1 MPKARLAFRF
11 QGAILLANVQMRVP
25 GHIVRCWLAAMV
37 CCAAPRAWALDPYR
51 SLTQYSRTVWT
62 QADGLPQD
70 TVRAITQTA
79 DGYLWLGTEEG
90 LARFDGYEFTTFD
103 KRDGDLPSNYI
114 TALAATSD
122 GALWIGTGNGLT
134 EYRDKR
140 FRTFT
145 TRDGL
150 PDDLIVGL
158 YIDHGGALW
167 IVAGRWL
174 SRYENGRFT
183 NYAPGPQLTAARAVV
198 EDGRHQL
205 WLGGMNGVGR
215 FTTQGFTLAMGEA
228 QLAGRF
234 VTCLAAGADGTVWIG
249 SSGGVM
255 AISPEGAVRSYR
267 EADGLPDP
275 MVRALWCD
283 REGHIWAGTNRGV
296 ARFNGHRFTVALA
309 ETGVV
314 SVRSIFGDR
323 EGNLWVGDNS
333 GLSRLRDEVFTV
345 YGRSEGW
352 PSVNP
357 TSAFQ
362 DRAGRVWVGFHE
374 SGLMLASGGEKRVY
388 TTRDGLPDN
397 QVYSIRETRAGDL
410 LIGTRNGLAV
420 MHGDTFRV
428 YRPEDRLRRLNV
440 YDALE
445 DNAGRIWLATP
456 AGLERSEGS
465 HFTIV
470 QPGEPVPNALVVTLC
485 VGQDGAVWAGTSG
498 KGLWRV
504 RGEERKLFTGANG
517 LSNDAV
523 RSLYQDPD
531 GTLWIGTFGGGLDSY
546 RDDRFVRYTEKDG
559 LLSDNVVKII
569 DDGASLWLA
578 TTRGICRV
586 WKSQL
591 REFAEGRRKTL
602 EPVNYG
608 VADGLRSAQCAPE
621 YPASSGGVRLRDGA
635 IWFPTAR
642 GMAVYDSRAGPHT
655 RIAPVVHVVDI
666 TAGGAPVD
674 LSQPAR
680 LAPGADRLQVRYTA
694 LHFSAPERV
703 QYWYR
708 LEGLDRDW
716 VRAGSRRLC
725 NYNNLPH
732 RSYRFVVRALVP
744 GAPPAEASYAFVLL
758 PHFYETTW
766 FRVLAV
772 ALLGGLVW
780 LGFLVRVRQIGSR
793 FALVLEERA
802 RLAREIHDTL
812 AQGFVG
818 ISSQL
823 DAVALSMPENG
834 TPARQYLEMARR
846 MARHSL
852 TEARRS
858 MMDLR
863 ASVLE
868 DRDLAAALEAGTR
881 VWTAGQPVEV
891 SVEASGERRPLPQ
904 ETEQQLLRIAQEAVA
919 NIMKHANASR
929 IGIKL
934 EREPKSLHLRIVDN
948 GRGFEERDAFAAHE
962 GHFGIIGMR
971 ERAERLGGE
980 LHLASQPG
988 EGTQV
993 EVSVPLP

>member
-1 MPKARLAFRF
+1 LAK
-11 QGAILLANVQMRVP
+11 VQIRVRS
-25 GHIVRCWLAAMV
+25 HIVRCWLAAIV
-37 CCAAPRAWALDPYR
+37 CGAAPCAWALDPLR

-70 TVRAITQTA
+70 TVKAITQTA
-79 DGYLWLGTEEG
+79 DGYLWLGTDEG

-103 KRDGDLPSNYI
+103 KSDGNLPSNSI
-114 TALAATSD
+114 TALAATAD
-122 GALWIGTGNGLT
+122 GALWIGTSAGLT
-134 EYRDKR
+134 EYHDKR

-150 PDDLIVGL
+150 PDDAITSL
-158 YIDHGGALW
+158 YADQAGALW
-167 IVAGRWL
+167 IVAGVGL
-174 SRYENGRFT
+174 SHFENGRFT
-183 NYAPGPQLTAARAVV
+183 NHAPGPLTAVRAVV
-198 EDGRHQL
+198 EDRRHRL
-205 WLGGMNGVGR
+205 WIGGMSGVSR
-215 FTTQGFTLAMGEA
+215 FSGAGFTPVIGEA

-249 SSGGVM
+249 SSGGVL
-255 AISPEGAVRSYR
+255 AISPEGVVRSYR
-267 EADGLPDP
+267 TSDGLPDP

-283 REGHIWAGTNRGV
+283 RSGFIWAGTNRGV
-296 ARFNGHRFTVALA
+296 ARFNGRRFTVALA

-314 SVRSIFGDR
+314 SVRSIAGDR

-357 TSAFQ
+357 TTAFQ

-374 SGLMLASGGEKRVY
+374 SGLMLAAGAEQRVY
-388 TTRDGLPDN
+388 TPHDGLPDN
-397 QVYSIRETRAGDL
+397 QIYSIRGTRAGDL
-410 LIGTRNGLAV
+410 LIGTRTGLAV
-420 MHGDTFRV
+420 MHGDSFRV
-428 YRPEDRLRRLNV
+428 HRPADSIHRFNV

-456 AGLERSEGS
+456 AGLERSDGGR
-465 HFTIV
+465 FTIV
-470 QPGEPVPNALVVTLC
+470 QPGEPVPNGLMVTLC
-485 VGQDGAVWAGTSG
+485 LGQDGAVWAGTSG

-504 RGEERKLFTGANG
+504 RGEERRLFTKADG
-517 LSNDAV
+517 LSSDTV
-523 RSLYQDPD
+523 RSIYQDPE
-531 GTLWIGTFGGGLDSY
+531 GTLWIGTFGGGLNSF
-546 RDDRFVRYTEKDG
+546 RDGRFVHYTEKDG

-591 REFAEGRRKTL
+591 REFAAGRRKTL

-621 YPASSGGVRLRDGA
+621 YPASAGGVRLREGD
-635 IWFPTAR
+635 IWFPTAK
-642 GMAVYDSRAGPHT
+642 GMAVYDPRAGPHT
-655 RIAPVVHVVDI
+655 RIAPVVHIVEI
-666 TAGGAPVD
+666 MAGSTPVD

-680 LAPGADRLQVRYTA
+680 LPPNANRLQVRYTA

-703 QYWYR
+703 QYWYK
-708 LEGLDRDW
+708 LESLDHDW
-716 VRAGSRRLC
+716 MRAGIRRLV
-725 NYNNLPH
+725 NYNSLPH
-732 RSYRFVVRALVP
+732 GSYRFVVRAQIP
-744 GAPPAEASYAFVLL
+744 GAPVAEASYAFVLL
-758 PHFYETTW
+758 PHFYETAW
-766 FRVLAV
+766 FRILAV
-772 ALLGGLVW
+772 LMLGGLVW
-780 LGFLVRVRQIGSR
+780 LGFLLRVRQIGSR

-823 DAVALSMPENG
+823 DAVAMCMPESES
-834 TPARQYLEMARR
+834 PARQYLEMARR

-868 DRDLAAALEAGTR
+868 DRDLAAALDAGAR
-881 VWTAGQPVEV
+881 AWTAGQPVEM
-891 SVEASGERRPLPQ
+891 SVEASGDPQPLPQ
-904 ETEQQLLRIAQEAVA
+904 EMEQQLLRIAQEAVV
-919 NIMKHANASR
+919 NIVKHANASR

-934 EREPKSLHLRIVDN
+934 EREPKSLRLRIVDN

-962 GHFGIIGMR
+962 GHFGLIGMR

-980 LHLASQPG
+980 LRLASRPG
-988 EGTQV
+988 EGTEV

>member
-1 MPKARLAFRF
+1 
-11 QGAILLANVQMRVP
+11 MRVR
-25 GHIVRCWLAAMV
+25 GHFVRCWLAAIV
-37 CCAAPRAWALDPYR
+37 CGAAPGGWALDPHR

-70 TVRAITQTA
+70 TIKAIVQTA
-79 DGYLWLGTEEG
+79 DGYLWLGTDEG

-103 KRDGDLPSNYI
+103 KSHGDLPSNSI
-114 TALAATSD
+114 TALAATAD
-122 GALWIGTGNGLT
+122 GGLWIGTASGLT

-150 PDDLIVGL
+150 PDAAITGL
-158 YIDHGGALW
+158 YADHEGALW
-167 IVAGRWL
+167 VVAGVGL
-174 SRYENGRFT
+174 SRLENGRFT
-183 NYAPGPQLTAARAVV
+183 NYAPGPQLPVTSVRAVV
-198 EDGRHQL
+198 EDRSQRL
-205 WLGGMNGVGR
+205 WVGGLSGVGR
-215 FTTQGFTLAMGEA
+215 LSAKGFTPAIGEA
-228 QLAGRF
+228 QLARRF
-234 VTCLAAGADGTVWIG
+234 VTCMAAGADGTVWVG
-249 SSGGVM
+249 TSGGVL
-255 AISPEGAVRSYR
+255 ALSPDGVLRSYR
-267 EADGLPDP
+267 TAEGLPDP
-275 MVRALWCD
+275 LVRALWCD
-283 REGHIWAGTNRGV
+283 RYGYIWAGTNRGV

-314 SVRSIFGDR
+314 SVRSIAGDR

-352 PSVNP
+352 PSDEP
-357 TSAFQ
+357 TTAFQ

-374 SGLMLASGGEKRVY
+374 SGLMLVSGGERRVF
-388 TTRDGLPDN
+388 TRRDGLPDN
-397 QVYSIRETRAGDL
+397 DIFSIQETRSGDL
-410 LIGTRNGLAV
+410 LIGARNGLAV
-420 MHGDTFRV
+420 MHGGSFRV
-428 YRPEDRLRRLNV
+428 YRPEDRLNRFNV

-445 DNAGRIWLATP
+445 DGAGRIWLATAAGMALSDSGRFAIIQP
-456 AGLERSEGS
+456 AD
-465 HFTIV
+465 
-470 QPGEPVPNALVVTLC
+470 PVLNASMVTLC
-485 VGQDGAVWAGTSG
+485 LDRDGAVWAGTFG
-498 KGLWRV
+498 QGLWRI
-504 RGEERKLFTGANG
+504 RGQERRRFTTADG
-517 LSNDAV
+517 LSSDAV
-523 RSLYQDPD
+523 RSIYQDPD
-531 GTLWIGTFGGGLDSY
+531 GTLWIGTFGGGLNSF
-546 RDDRFVRYTEKDG
+546 RDDRFLHYTQKDG

-578 TTRGICRV
+578 TTRGISRL

-591 REFAEGRRKTL
+591 REFAAGRRKTL
-602 EPVNYG
+602 VPLNYG

-621 YPASSGGVRLRDGA
+621 YPASAGGVRLREGA

-642 GMAVYDSRAGPHT
+642 GMAVYDPRAGPHA
-655 RIAPVVHVVDI
+655 RIAPVVHVVEI

-674 LSQPAR
+674 LSRPAR
-680 LAPGADRLQVRYTA
+680 LAPGADRLEVRYTA
-694 LHFSAPERV
+694 LHLSAPERV
-703 QYWYR
+703 EYSYK
-708 LEGLDRDW
+708 LEGLERDW
-716 VRAGSRRLC
+716 VRAGSRRLI
-725 NYNNLPH
+725 NYNSLPH
-732 RSYRFVVRALVP
+732 GTYRFVVRAQVP
-744 GAPPAEASYAFVLL
+744 EAPPAEASYAFVLL
-758 PHFYETTW
+758 PHYYETTW
-766 FRVLAV
+766 FRLLAL

-823 DAVALSMPENG
+823 DAVAMCMPEDDS
-834 TPARQYLEMARR
+834 PARQYLQMARR

-868 DRDLAAALEAGTR
+868 DRDLAAALEAGAR
-881 VWTAGQPVEV
+881 AWTAGQPLEV
-891 SVEASGERRPLPQ
+891 SVESTGDRQPLPQ
-904 ETEQQLLRIAQEAVA
+904 EMEQQLLRIAQEAVA

-934 EREPKSLHLRIVDN
+934 ERGPKNLRLRIVDN
-948 GRGFEERDAFAAHE
+948 GRGFEERDVFAAHG
-962 GHFGIIGMR
+962 GHFGLIGMR
-971 ERAERLGGE
+971 ERAERLGGG
-980 LHLASQPG
+980 LHLASRPG
-988 EGTQV
+988 EGTEV

>member
-1 MPKARLAFRF
+1 
-11 QGAILLANVQMRVP
+11 MRVRSP
-25 GHIVRCWLAAMV
+25 IVRCWLAV
-37 CCAAPRAWALDPYR
+37 IVCAAPCAWALDPQR

-70 TVRAITQTA
+70 TVRAITQTS

-114 TALAATSD
+114 TALAAAED
-122 GALWIGTGNGLT
+122 GGLWIGTGSGLT

-150 PDDLIVGL
+150 PDDAIVSL
-158 YIDHGGALW
+158 YADHRDVLW
-167 IVAGRWL
+167 IVAGKWL
-174 SRYENGRFT
+174 SRFENGRFT
-183 NYAPGPQLTAARAVV
+183 NYAPGTQPSQLPVTAARAVV
-198 EDGRHQL
+198 EDLHYQL
-205 WLGGMNGVGR
+205 WVGGMNGVGR
-215 FTTQGFTLAMGEA
+215 FSAQGFAPAIGEA

-234 VTCLAAGADGTVWIG
+234 VTCMVAGTDGTVWIG
-249 SSGGVM
+249 TSGGVM
-255 AISPEGAVRSYR
+255 ALSPEGVLHSYKTS
-267 EADGLPDP
+267 EGLPDP
-275 MVRALWCD
+275 TVRALWCD
-283 REGHIWAGTNRGV
+283 RSGFIWAGTNRGV
-296 ARFNGHRFTVALA
+296 ARFNGRRFTIALA
-309 ETGVV
+309 ETGLV

-357 TSAFQ
+357 TTAFQ

-374 SGLMLASGGEKRVY
+374 SGLMLAAGGERRVY
-388 TTRDGLPDN
+388 TPRDGLPDN
-397 QVYSIRETRAGDL
+397 QIYSIRETRSGDL

-420 MHGDTFRV
+420 MHDDSFRV
-428 YRPEDRLRRLNV
+428 VRPADQLHRLNV

-445 DNAGRIWLATP
+445 DKAGRIWLATP
-456 AGLERSEGS
+456 AGLERGDEDR
-465 HFTIV
+465 FTIV

-485 VGQDGAVWAGTSG
+485 LDRDGAVWAGTSG

-504 RGEERKLFTGANG
+504 HGEERRLYTTADG
-517 LSNDAV
+517 LSADTV
-523 RSLYQDPD
+523 RSLYQDPE
-531 GTLWIGTFGGGLDSY
+531 GALWIGTFGGGLNSF
-546 RDDRFVRYTEKDG
+546 RGGRFVHYTEKDG
-559 LLSDNVVKII
+559 LLSDNIVKII
-569 DDGASLWLA
+569 DDPASLWLA

-591 REFAEGRRKTL
+591 REFAAGRLKTL

-621 YPASSGGVRLRDGA
+621 YPASAGGVRLRDGD
-635 IWFPTAR
+635 IWFPTAN
-642 GMAVYDSRAGPHT
+642 GMAVYESRAAPRT
-655 RIAPVVHVVDI
+655 RIAPVVHVVEI
-666 TAGGAPVD
+666 TAGGTPVD

-680 LAPGADRLQVRYTA
+680 LAPGADRLEVRYTA

-703 QYWYR
+703 EYWYK
-708 LEGLDRDW
+708 LEGLERDW

-725 NYNNLPH
+725 NYNSLPH
-732 RSYRFVVRALVP
+732 GTYRFVVRAQVP

-758 PHFYETTW
+758 PHFYETAW

-780 LGFLVRVRQIGSR
+780 LGFRMRVRQIGSR

-823 DAVALSMPENG
+823 DAVAMCMQETES
-834 TPARQYLEMARR
+834 PARRYLEMARR

-868 DRDLAAALEAGTR
+868 DRDLAAALEAGAR
-881 VWTAGQPVEV
+881 VWTAGQPLEV
-891 SVEASGERRPLPQ
+891 SVEASGDRQPLPQ
-904 ETEQQLLRIAQEAVA
+904 EMEQQLLRIAQEAVA
-919 NIMKHANASR
+919 NVMKHASASR

-934 EREPKSLHLRIVDN
+934 EREPRSLRLRIVDN
-948 GRGFEERDAFAAHE
+948 GRGFEERDAFAAHG
-962 GHFGIIGMR
+962 GHFGLIGMR

-980 LHLASQPG
+980 LVLASRPG
-988 EGTQV
+988 EGTEV

>member
-1 MPKARLAFRF
+1 
-11 QGAILLANVQMRVP
+11 MRMRRYF
-25 GHIVRCWLAAMV
+25 GRCWLAAML
-37 CCAAPRAWALDPYR
+37 CGASSGAWALDPHR

-70 TVRAITQTA
+70 TVKAITQTA
-79 DGYLWLGTEEG
+79 DGYLWLGTDEG

-103 KRDGDLPSNYI
+103 KSDGDLPSNSI
-114 TALAATSD
+114 TALAATAD
-122 GALWIGTGNGLT
+122 GGLWIGTASGLT

-150 PDDLIVGL
+150 PDDAITGL
-158 YIDHGGALW
+158 YADHEGALW
-167 IVAGRWL
+167 IVAGVGL
-174 SRYENGRFT
+174 SRLENGRFT
-183 NYAPGPQLTAARAVV
+183 NYAPGPQLPVTSVRAVV
-198 EDGRHQL
+198 EDRNQHL
-205 WLGGMNGVGR
+205 WVAGLSGVGR
-215 FTTQGFTLAMGEA
+215 LSAEGFTPVIKGE

-234 VTCLAAGADGTVWIG
+234 VTCMTAGADGTVWIG
-249 SSGGVM
+249 TSGGVM
-255 AISPEGAVRSYR
+255 ALSPGGVLRNYR
-267 EADGLPDP
+267 PADGLPDP
-275 MVRALWCD
+275 LVRALWCD
-283 REGHIWAGTNRGV
+283 RYGYVWAGTNRGV

-314 SVRSIFGDR
+314 SVRSLAEDR

-333 GLSRLRDEVFTV
+333 GLSRLRDDVFTV

-352 PSVNP
+352 PSAAP
-357 TSAFQ
+357 TTAFQ

-374 SGLMLASGGEKRVY
+374 SGLMLASGGERRIF
-388 TTRDGLPDN
+388 TARDGLPDN
-397 QVYSIRETRAGDL
+397 DIFSISETRSGDL
-410 LIGTRNGLAV
+410 LIGARNGLAV
-420 MHGDTFRV
+420 MHEGSFRV
-428 YRPEDRLRRLNV
+428 YRPADRLNRYNV

-445 DNAGRIWLATP
+445 DNAGRIWLATA
-456 AGLERSEGS
+456 AGLARSDGGG
-465 HFTIV
+465 FAIL
-470 QPGEPVPNALVVTLC
+470 QPADPVLNASVVTLC
-485 VGQDGAVWAGTSG
+485 LGRDGVVWAGTFG
-498 KGLWRV
+498 QGLWRI
-504 RGEERKLFTGANG
+504 RGQERRRFTTADG
-517 LSNDAV
+517 LSSDAV
-523 RSLYQDPD
+523 RSIYQDPD
-531 GTLWIGTFGGGLDSY
+531 GTLWIGTFGGGLNSF
-546 RDDRFVRYTEKDG
+546 RDGRFLRYTQKDG
-559 LLSDNVVKII
+559 LLSDNVAKII
-569 DDGASLWLA
+569 DDGASFWLA

-591 REFAEGRRKTL
+591 AEFAAGRRKTL

-621 YPASSGGVRLRDGA
+621 YPASAGGVRLREGA
-635 IWFPTAR
+635 IWFPTTR
-642 GMAVYDSRAGPHT
+642 GMAVYDPRAGPHT
-655 RIAPVVHVVDI
+655 RIAPVVHVVEI
-666 TAGGAPVD
+666 TADGAPVD
-674 LSQPAR
+674 LSSPAR
-680 LAPGADRLQVRYTA
+680 LAPGDDRLQVRYTA

-703 QYWYR
+703 QYWYK

-716 VRAGSRRLC
+716 VWAGSRRVT
-725 NYNNLPH
+725 NYNSLPH
-732 RSYRFVVRALVP
+732 GSYRFLVRAQVP
-744 GAPPAEASYAFVLL
+744 GAPVAEASYAFVLL
-758 PHFYETTW
+758 PHFYETAW

-780 LGFLVRVRQIGSR
+780 LGFRMRLRQIGSR
-793 FALVLEERA
+793 FALVLNERA

-823 DAVALSMPENG
+823 DAVAMCMPEDDS
-834 TPARQYLEMARR
+834 PARRYLQMAQR

-881 VWTAGQPVEV
+881 LWTAGQPVEV
-891 SVEASGERRPLPQ
+891 SVDVSGSRQALPP
-904 ETEQQLLRIAQEAVA
+904 EMEQQLLRIAQEAVT
-919 NIMKHANASR
+919 NSMKHAHANK

-934 EREPKSLHLRIVDN
+934 QRDAKSLRLRILDD
-948 GRGFEERDAFAAHE
+948 GRGFEERDAFAVHG
-962 GHFGIIGMR
+962 GHFGLIGMR

-988 EGTQV
+988 AGTEV

>member
-1 MPKARLAFRF
+1 
-11 QGAILLANVQMRVP
+11 MRVR
-25 GHIVRCWLAAMV
+25 GHIVRCSVAAIV
-37 CCAAPRAWALDPYR
+37 SCIAPGGWALDPQR

-122 GALWIGTGNGLT
+122 GGLWIGTGAGLT

-150 PDDLIVGL
+150 PDDAIVGL
-158 YIDHGGALW
+158 YADHGGALW
-167 IVAGRWL
+167 IVAGKWL
-174 SRYENGRFT
+174 SRFENGRFT
-183 NYAPGPQLTAARAVV
+183 NYAPDQRQLPVTAARAVV
-198 EDGRHQL
+198 EDRRHQL
-205 WLGGMNGVGR
+205 WVGGMNGVGR
-215 FTTQGFTLAMGEA
+215 FSAQGFTLAIGEA

-249 SSGGVM
+249 SSGGVL
-255 AISPEGAVRSYR
+255 ALTPEGVVRSYR
-267 EADGLPDP
+267 TSEGLPDP

-283 REGHIWAGTNRGV
+283 RSGFIWAGTNRGV

-309 ETGVV
+309 ETGLV
-314 SVRSIFGDR
+314 SVRSIAGDR

-357 TSAFQ
+357 TTAFQ

-374 SGLMLASGGEKRVY
+374 SGLMLAAGAEQRVY
-388 TTRDGLPDN
+388 TPRDGLPDN
-397 QVYSIRETRAGDL
+397 QIYSIRETRTGDL

-420 MHGDTFRV
+420 MHGDSFRV
-428 YRPEDRLRRLNV
+428 YRPEDRMHRFNV

-456 AGLERSEGS
+456 AGLERSDGGR
-465 HFTIV
+465 FAII
-470 QPGEPVPNALVVTLC
+470 QPGEPVPNALMVTLC

-504 RGEERKLFTGANG
+504 RGEERRLFTGADG
-517 LSNDAV
+517 LSNDSV
-523 RSLYQDPD
+523 RSIYQDPE
-531 GTLWIGTFGGGLDSY
+531 GTLWIGTNGGGLNSF
-546 RDDRFVRYTEKDG
+546 RDGRFVRYTEKDG

-569 DDGASLWLA
+569 DDGTSFWLA

-586 WKSQL
+586 PKSQL
-591 REFAEGRRKTL
+591 REFAAGQRKTL
-602 EPVNYG
+602 EPMNYG
-608 VADGLRSAQCAPE
+608 AADGLRSTQCAPE
-621 YPASSGGVRLRDGA
+621 YPASAGGVRLRDTT
-635 IWFPTAR
+635 IWFPTAN
-642 GMAVYDSRAGPHT
+642 GMAVYDPRAVPHT
-655 RIAPVVHVVDI
+655 RIAPVVHVVEM
-666 TAGGAPVD
+666 TAGGTPVD
-674 LSQPAR
+674 LSRPAR

-694 LHFSAPERV
+694 LHLSAPERV
-703 QYWYR
+703 EYWYK

-716 VRAGSRRLC
+716 WRAGSRRLC
-725 NYNNLPH
+725 NYNSLPH
-732 RSYRFVVRALVP
+732 GSYRFVVRALVP
-744 GAPPAEASYAFVLL
+744 GAPPADASYAFVLL
-758 PHFYETTW
+758 PHYYETAW
-766 FRVLAV
+766 FRILAV
-772 ALLGGLVW
+772 VLLGGLVW
-780 LGFLVRVRQIGSR
+780 LGFRMRVRQIGSR

-823 DAVALSMPENG
+823 DAVAMSMPENG
-834 TPARQYLEMARR
+834 SPARQYLEMARR

-868 DRDLAAALEAGTR
+868 DRDLAAALEAGAR

-891 SVEASGERRPLPQ
+891 SVEAIGDRQPLPQ
-904 ETEQQLLRIAQEAVA
+904 EMEQQLLRIAQEAVA
-919 NIMKHANASR
+919 NIVKHANASR

-934 EREPKSLHLRIVDN
+934 ERESKSLRLRIVDN
-948 GRGFEERDAFAAHE
+948 GRGFEERDAFATHG
-962 GHFGIIGMR
+962 GHFGLIGMR

-980 LHLASQPG
+980 LRLASQPG
-988 EGTQV
+988 QGTEV

>member
-1 MPKARLAFRF
+1 MS
-11 QGAILLANVQMRVP
+11 G
-25 GHIVRCWLAAMV
+25 
-37 CCAAPRAWALDPYR
+37 AAPGALALDPFR

-90 LARFDGYEFTTFD
+90 LARFDGYEFTIFD
-103 KRDGDLPSNYI
+103 KRDGDLPANYI
-114 TALAATSD
+114 TALAATAD
-122 GALWIGTGNGLT
+122 GALWIGTAAGLT

-145 TRDGL
+145 TRHGL
-150 PDDLIVGL
+150 PDDSITSLFA
-158 YIDHGGALW
+158 DHQGALW
-167 IVAGRWL
+167 IVAGKFL
-174 SRYENGRFT
+174 SRFENGRFT
-183 NYAPGPQLTAARAVV
+183 NYAPDQELPVTAARAVV
-198 EDGRHQL
+198 EDRRHQL
-205 WLGGMNGVGR
+205 WVGGMNGVGR
-215 FTTQGFTLAMGEA
+215 LSAQGFTLAIGEA

-234 VTCLAAGADGTVWIG
+234 VTCMVAGADGTVWIG
-249 SSGGVM
+249 SSGGVL

-267 EADGLPDP
+267 TAEGLPDP

-283 REGHIWAGTNRGV
+283 RYGSIWAGTNRGV
-296 ARFNGHRFTVALA
+296 ARFNGHRFTAALA

-314 SVRSIFGDR
+314 SVRSIAGDR

-357 TSAFQ
+357 TTAFQ

-374 SGLMLASGGEKRVY
+374 SGLMLAAGGERRVY
-388 TTRDGLPDN
+388 TARDGLPDN
-397 QVYSIRETRAGDL
+397 QIYSIRETHLGDL

-420 MHGDTFRV
+420 MHGDSFRV
-428 YRPEDRLRRLNV
+428 YRPEDQLHRFNV

-445 DNAGRIWLATP
+445 DGAGRIWLATP
-456 AGLERSEGS
+456 AGLERGDGGRFE
-465 HFTIV
+465 IV
-470 QPGEPVPNALVVTLC
+470 QPGEPVPNGLLVTLC
-485 VGQDGAVWAGTSG
+485 LGQDGAVWAGTSG

-504 RGEERKLFTGANG
+504 RGEERRQFTSADG

-523 RSLYQDPD
+523 RSIYRDPD
-531 GTLWIGTFGGGLDSY
+531 GTLWIGTFGGGLNSF
-546 RDDRFVRYTEKDG
+546 RDGRFVRYTEKDG
-559 LLSDNVVKII
+559 LLSDNVAKII

-578 TTRGICRV
+578 TTRGICHV
-586 WKSQL
+586 PKSQL
-591 REFAEGRRKTL
+591 REFAAGLRKTL

-621 YPASSGGVRLRDGA
+621 YPASAGGVRLREGA
-635 IWFPTAR
+635 IWFPTAG
-642 GMAVYDSRAGPHT
+642 GMAVYDPRDAPRA
-655 RIAPVVHVVDI
+655 RVAPVVHVVEI

-674 LSQPAR
+674 LGRPAR

-703 QYWYR
+703 QYWYK

-716 VRAGSRRLC
+716 VRAGSRRLA
-725 NYNNLPH
+725 NYNSLPH
-732 RSYRFVVRALVP
+732 GSYRFVVRAQVP
-744 GAPPAEASYAFVLL
+744 SAPAAEAAYAFVLL
-758 PHFYETTW
+758 PHYYETAW

-780 LGFLVRVRQIGSR
+780 LGFRMRVRQIGSR

-823 DAVALSMPENG
+823 DAVALCMPEKNS
-834 TPARQYLEMARR
+834 PARQYLEMARR

-868 DRDLAAALEAGTR
+868 DRDLAAALEAGAR
-881 VWTAGQPVEV
+881 AWTAGQAVEM
-891 SVEASGERRPLPQ
+891 SVEASGDRQPLPQ
-904 ETEQQLLRIAQEAVA
+904 EMEQQLLRIAQEAVA

-934 EREPKSLHLRIVDN
+934 EREPKSLRLRIVDN

-962 GHFGIIGMR
+962 GHFGLIGMR

-980 LHLASQPG
+980 LRLASQPG
-988 EGTQV
+988 AGTEV

>member
-1 MPKARLAFRF
+1 
-11 QGAILLANVQMRVP
+11 MRVR
-25 GHIVRCWLAAMV
+25 GHIVRCWLAVLLCMTA
-37 CCAAPRAWALDPYR
+37 RSGWALDPYR

-70 TVRAITQTA
+70 TIRAITQTA
-79 DGYLWLGTEEG
+79 DGYLWIGTEEG

-103 KRDGDLPSNYI
+103 KRNGDLPSNYI
-114 TALAATSD
+114 TALAATAD
-122 GALWIGTGNGLT
+122 GALWIGTGSGLT

-140 FRTFT
+140 FRTFKMK
-145 TRDGL
+145 DGL
-150 PDDLIVGL
+150 PDDAIVGL
-158 YIDHGGALW
+158 YADHAGALW
-167 IVAGRWL
+167 VVAGRWL
-174 SRYENGRFT
+174 SRFESGRFT
-183 NYAPGPQLTAARAVV
+183 NYEPGTQLTAARAVV

-215 FTTQGFTLAMGEA
+215 FTAQGFALVIGEA
-228 QLAGRF
+228 ELAGRF
-234 VTCLAAGADGTVWIG
+234 ITCLAAGADGSVWIG
-249 SSGGVM
+249 SSGGVL
-255 AISPEGAVRSYR
+255 AISPEGVVRSYR
-267 EADGLPDP
+267 TAEGLPDQ

-283 REGHIWAGTNRGV
+283 RSGLIWAGTNRGV

-314 SVRSIFGDR
+314 AVRSIAGDR

-352 PSVNP
+352 PSVIP
-357 TSAFQ
+357 TSVLQ
-362 DRAGRVWVGFHE
+362 DHAGRVWVGFHE
-374 SGLMLASGGEKRVY
+374 SGLMLAGGGERRVY
-388 TTRDGLPDN
+388 TSHDGLPDN
-397 QVYSIRETRAGDL
+397 QVYSVRETRSGDL
-410 LIGTRNGLAV
+410 LIGTRSGLAV
-420 MHGDTFRV
+420 MHGGSFRV
-428 YRPEDRLRRLNV
+428 RRPEDRLRRLNV

-445 DNAGRIWLATP
+445 DNAGAIWLATP
-456 AGLERSEGS
+456 AGLERSDGGR
-465 HFTIV
+465 FTVI
-470 QPGEPVPNALVVTLC
+470 QPGEPVPNALLVTLC
-485 VGQDGAVWAGTSG
+485 LGQDGAVWAGTSG
-498 KGLWRV
+498 KGLWRI
-504 RGEERKLFTGANG
+504 RGQERRLFTTADG

-523 RSLYQDPD
+523 RSIYQDPD
-531 GTLWIGTFGGGLDSY
+531 GTLWIGTFGGGLSSY
-546 RDDRFVRYTEKDG
+546 RDGRFMRYTEKDG

-591 REFAEGRRKTL
+591 REFEAGRRKAL
-602 EPVNYG
+602 EPVDYG

-621 YPASSGGVRLRDGA
+621 YPASTGGVRLREGA

-642 GMAVYDSRAGPHT
+642 GMAVYDPRAAPRT

-666 TAGGAPVD
+666 AAGGMPVD
-674 LSQPAR
+674 LSRPAR
-680 LAPGADRLQVRYTA
+680 LAPGANRLEVRYTA

-703 QYWYR
+703 QYWYK

-716 VRAGSRRLC
+716 VWAGSRRSI
-725 NYNNLPH
+725 NYNSLPH
-732 RSYRFVVRALVP
+732 GSYRFVVRAQIP
-744 GAPPAEASYAFVLL
+744 GAPPAEASYAFVML
-758 PHFYETTW
+758 PHFYETAW

-823 DAVALSMPENG
+823 DAVAMSMPEEDS
-834 TPARQYLEMARR
+834 PARQYLQMARR

-868 DRDLAAALEAGTR
+868 DRDLAEGLEAGAR

-891 SVEASGERRPLPQ
+891 SVEASGDRRPLPQ
-904 ETEQQLLRIAQEAVA
+904 EMEQQLLRIAQEAVA
-919 NIMKHANASR
+919 NTMKHAGATR
-929 IGIKL
+929 IRIKL
-934 EREPKSLHLRIVDN
+934 EREPKGLRLRILDN

-962 GHFGIIGMR
+962 GHFGLIGMR

-980 LHLASQPG
+980 LHLASRPD
-988 EGTQV
+988 EGTEV

>member
-1 MPKARLAFRF
+1 MLC
-11 QGAILLANVQMRVP
+11 GASS
-25 GHIVRCWLAAMV
+25 GG
-37 CCAAPRAWALDPYR
+37 WALDPHR
-51 SLTQYSRTVWT
+51 SLTQYSRTVWS

-70 TVRAITQTA
+70 TVKAITQTA
-79 DGYLWLGTEEG
+79 DGYLWLGTDEG

-103 KRDGDLPSNYI
+103 KSDGDLPSNSI
-114 TALAATSD
+114 TALAATAD
-122 GALWIGTGNGLT
+122 GGLWIGTASGLT

-145 TRDGL
+145 TKDGL
-150 PDDLIVGL
+150 PDDAITGL
-158 YIDHGGALW
+158 YADHEGALW
-167 IVAGRWL
+167 IVAGVGL
-174 SRYENGRFT
+174 SRLENGRFT
-183 NYAPGPQLTAARAVV
+183 NYAPGPRLPVTSVRAVV
-198 EDGRHQL
+198 EDRNQQL
-205 WLGGMNGVGR
+205 WVAGLSGVGLLSAK
-215 FTTQGFTLAMGEA
+215 GFTPVIKGA

-234 VTCLAAGADGTVWIG
+234 VTCMTAGADGTIWIG

-255 AISPEGAVRSYR
+255 AFSAGGTLRSYR
-267 EADGLPDP
+267 AAEGLPDP
-275 MVRALWCD
+275 LVRALWCD
-283 REGHIWAGTNRGV
+283 RYGYIWAGTNRGV
-296 ARFNGHRFTVALA
+296 ARFNGRRFTVALA

-314 SVRSIFGDR
+314 SVRSIAEDR

-333 GLSRLRDEVFTV
+333 GLSRLRDDVFTV

-352 PSVNP
+352 PSAAP
-357 TSAFQ
+357 TTAFQ

-374 SGLMLASGGEKRVY
+374 SGLMLASGGERRVY
-388 TTRDGLPDN
+388 TARDGLPDN
-397 QVYSIRETRAGDL
+397 DIFSISETRSGDL
-410 LIGTRNGLAV
+410 LIGARNGLAV
-420 MHGDTFRV
+420 MHDGSFRV
-428 YRPEDRLRRLNV
+428 YRPADRLNRYNV

-445 DNAGRIWLATP
+445 DNAGRIWLATA
-456 AGLERSEGS
+456 AGLARSGGS
-465 HFTIV
+465 GFAIL
-470 QPGEPVPNALVVTLC
+470 QAADPVLNASVVTLC
-485 VGQDGAVWAGTSG
+485 LGRDGAVWAGTFG
-498 KGLWRV
+498 QGLWRI
-504 RGEERKLFTGANG
+504 RGQERRRFTTADG
-517 LSNDAV
+517 LSSDAV
-523 RSLYQDPD
+523 RSIYQDHD
-531 GTLWIGTFGGGLDSY
+531 GTLWIGTFGGGLNSF
-546 RDDRFVRYTEKDG
+546 RDGRFLHYTQKDG
-559 LLSDNVVKII
+559 LLSDNVTKII
-569 DDGASLWLA
+569 DDGASFWLA

-591 REFAEGRRKTL
+591 AEFAAGQRKTL

-621 YPASSGGVRLRDGA
+621 YPASAGGARLREGA
-635 IWFPTAR
+635 IWFPTTR
-642 GMAVYDSRAGPHT
+642 GMAVYDPRAGPHT
-655 RIAPVVHVVDI
+655 RIAPVVHVVEI

-674 LSQPAR
+674 LSRPAR

-703 QYWYR
+703 QYWYK

-716 VRAGSRRLC
+716 VWAGTRRVT
-725 NYNNLPH
+725 NYNSLPH
-732 RSYRFVVRALVP
+732 GSYRFLVRAQVP
-744 GAPPAEASYAFVLL
+744 GALSAEASYAFVLL
-758 PHFYETTW
+758 PHFYETAW

-780 LGFLVRVRQIGSR
+780 LGFRMRLRQIGSR
-793 FALVLEERA
+793 FALVLNERA

-823 DAVALSMPENG
+823 DAVAMCMPEDDS
-834 TPARQYLEMARR
+834 PARRYLQMAQR

-881 VWTAGQPVEV
+881 LWTAGQAVEV
-891 SVEASGERRPLPQ
+891 SVDVSGNRQPLPQ
-904 ETEQQLLRIAQEAVA
+904 EMEQQLLRIAQEAVT
-919 NIMKHANASR
+919 NSMKHAHANK

-934 EREPKSLHLRIVDN
+934 QRDAKSLRLRILDD
-948 GRGFEERDAFAAHE
+948 GRGFEERDAFAVHG
-962 GHFGIIGMR
+962 GHFGLIGMR

-980 LHLASQPG
+980 LRLASQPG
-988 EGTQV
+988 AGTEV

>member
-1 MPKARLAFRF
+1 ML
-11 QGAILLANVQMRVP
+11 
-25 GHIVRCWLAAMV
+25 
-37 CCAAPRAWALDPYR
+37 CAAARYGWALDPYR

-70 TVRAITQTA
+70 TIRAITQTA

-114 TALAATSD
+114 TALAATAD
-122 GALWIGTGNGLT
+122 GALWIGTAAGLT

-150 PDDLIVGL
+150 PDNAITGL
-158 YIDHGGALW
+158 YADHAGVLW
-167 IVAGRWL
+167 IVAGVGL
-174 SRYENGRFT
+174 SRFENGRFT
-183 NYAPGPQLTAARAVV
+183 NHAPGPLTAVRAVV
-198 EDGRHQL
+198 EDRRRQL
-205 WLGGMNGVGR
+205 FVGGMSGVSR
-215 FTTQGFTLAMGEA
+215 FSAEGFTPVIGEA

-234 VTCLAAGADGTVWIG
+234 VTCMAAGADGAVWIG
-249 SSGGVM
+249 SSGGVL
-255 AISPEGAVRSYR
+255 AISPEGVVRSYR
-267 EADGLPDP
+267 TAEGLPDP

-283 REGHIWAGTNRGV
+283 RSGLIWAGTNRGV

-314 SVRSIFGDR
+314 AVRSIAGDR

-352 PSVNP
+352 PSVIP
-357 TSAFQ
+357 TTVLQ
-362 DRAGRVWVGFHE
+362 DHAGRVWVGFHE
-374 SGLMLASGGEKRVY
+374 SGLMLASGGERRVY
-388 TTRDGLPDN
+388 TARDGLPDN
-397 QVYSIRETRAGDL
+397 QIYSVRETRSGDL

-420 MHGDTFRV
+420 MHGGSFRV
-428 YRPEDRLRRLNV
+428 YRPADRIHRFNV

-456 AGLERSEGS
+456 AGLERSDGGR
-465 HFTIV
+465 FTIV
-470 QPGEPVPNALVVTLC
+470 QPGEPVPNGLLMTLC
-485 VGQDGAVWAGTSG
+485 LSQDGAVWAGTSG
-498 KGLWRV
+498 KGLWRI
-504 RGEERKLFTGANG
+504 RGEERRRFTTADG
-517 LSNDAV
+517 LSSDAV
-523 RSLYQDPD
+523 HSIYQDPE
-531 GTLWIGTFGGGLDSY
+531 GTLWIGTFGGGLSAF
-546 RDDRFVRYTEKDG
+546 RDGRFLRYTEKDG
-559 LLSDNVVKII
+559 LLSDNVAKII
-569 DDGASLWLA
+569 DDGAALWLA
-578 TTRGICRV
+578 TTPGICRV

-591 REFAEGRRKTL
+591 REFSAGQRKRL

-608 VADGLRSAQCAPE
+608 VADGMRSAQCAPE
-621 YPASSGGVRLRDGA
+621 YPVSTGGFRLRDGSL
-635 IWFPTAR
+635 WFPTAR
-642 GMAVYDSRAGPHT
+642 GMAVYDPRAAPRA
-655 RIAPVVHVVDI
+655 RIAPVVHVVEI
-666 TAGGAPVD
+666 TAGGVPVD
-674 LSQPAR
+674 LSRPAR

-694 LHFSAPERV
+694 LHFSAPEQV
-703 QYWYR
+703 EYWYR
-708 LEGLDRDW
+708 LEGLDHDW
-716 VRAGSRRLC
+716 MRAGIRRLV
-725 NYNNLPH
+725 NYNSLPH
-732 RSYRFVVRALVP
+732 GSYRFVVRAQVP
-744 GAPPAEASYAFVLL
+744 GAPPAEASYAFALL
-758 PHFYETTW
+758 PHFYETAW
-766 FRVLAV
+766 FRVLGV

-780 LGFLVRVRQIGSR
+780 LGFRVRVRQIGSR

-823 DAVALSMPENG
+823 DAVAMSMPEDDS
-834 TPARQYLEMARR
+834 PARQYLQMARR

-868 DRDLAAALEAGTR
+868 DRDLAAALEAGAR
-881 VWTAGQPVEV
+881 AWTAGQPVEV
-891 SVEASGERRPLPQ
+891 SVEAMGESRPLPQ
-904 ETEQQLLRIAQEAVA
+904 EMEQQLLRIAQEAVA
-919 NIMKHANASR
+919 NVMKHANASR

-934 EREPKSLHLRIVDN
+934 EREPKSLRLRIVDN

-962 GHFGIIGMR
+962 GHFGLLGMR
-971 ERAERLGGE
+971 ERAERLGGG
-980 LHLASQPG
+980 LHLASRLG
-988 EGTQV
+988 EGTEV

>member
-1 MPKARLAFRF
+1 ML
-11 QGAILLANVQMRVP
+11 
-25 GHIVRCWLAAMV
+25 
-37 CCAAPRAWALDPYR
+37 CAAARYGWALDPYR

-114 TALAATSD
+114 TALAATAD
-122 GALWIGTGNGLT
+122 GALWIGTAAGLT

-150 PDDLIVGL
+150 PDNAITGL
-158 YIDHGGALW
+158 YADHAGVLW
-167 IVAGRWL
+167 IVAGVGL
-174 SRYENGRFT
+174 SRFENGRFT
-183 NYAPGPQLTAARAVV
+183 NHAPGPLTAVRAVV
-198 EDGRHQL
+198 EDRRRQL
-205 WLGGMNGVGR
+205 FVGGMSGVSR
-215 FTTQGFTLAMGEA
+215 FSAEGFTPVIGEA

-234 VTCLAAGADGTVWIG
+234 VTCMAAGADGAVWIG
-249 SSGGVM
+249 SSGGVL
-255 AISPEGAVRSYR
+255 AISPEGVVRSYR
-267 EADGLPDP
+267 TAEGLPDP

-283 REGHIWAGTNRGV
+283 RSGLIWAGTNRGV

-314 SVRSIFGDR
+314 AVRSIAGDR

-333 GLSRLRDEVFTV
+333 GLSRLRDEAFTV

-352 PSVNP
+352 PSVIP
-357 TSAFQ
+357 TTVLQ
-362 DRAGRVWVGFHE
+362 DHAGRVWVGFHE
-374 SGLMLASGGEKRVY
+374 SGLMLASDGERRVY
-388 TTRDGLPDN
+388 TARDGLPDN
-397 QVYSIRETRAGDL
+397 QIYSVRETRSGDL

-420 MHGDTFRV
+420 MHGGSFRV
-428 YRPEDRLRRLNV
+428 YRPADRIHRFNV

-456 AGLERSEGS
+456 AGLERSDGGR
-465 HFTIV
+465 FTIV
-470 QPGEPVPNALVVTLC
+470 QPGEPVPNGLLMTLC
-485 VGQDGAVWAGTSG
+485 LSQDGAVWAGTSG
-498 KGLWRV
+498 KGLWRI
-504 RGEERKLFTGANG
+504 RGEERRRFTTADG
-517 LSNDAV
+517 LSSDAV
-523 RSLYQDPD
+523 HSIYQDPE
-531 GTLWIGTFGGGLDSY
+531 GTLWIGTFGGGLSAF
-546 RDDRFVRYTEKDG
+546 RDGRFLRYTEKDG
-559 LLSDNVVKII
+559 LLSDNVAKII
-569 DDGASLWLA
+569 DDGAALWLA

-591 REFAEGRRKTL
+591 REFSAGQRKRL

-608 VADGLRSAQCAPE
+608 VADGMRSAQCAPE
-621 YPASSGGVRLRDGA
+621 YPVSTGGFRLRDGSL
-635 IWFPTAR
+635 WFPTAR
-642 GMAVYDSRAGPHT
+642 GMAVYDPRAAPRA
-655 RIAPVVHVVDI
+655 RIAPVVHVVEI
-666 TAGGAPVD
+666 TAGGVPVD
-674 LSQPAR
+674 LSRPAR

-694 LHFSAPERV
+694 LHFSAPEQV
-703 QYWYR
+703 EYWYR
-708 LEGLDRDW
+708 LEGLDHDW
-716 VRAGSRRLC
+716 MRAGIRRLV
-725 NYNNLPH
+725 NYNSLPH
-732 RSYRFVVRALVP
+732 GSYRFVVRAQVP
-744 GAPPAEASYAFVLL
+744 GAPPAEASYAFALL
-758 PHFYETTW
+758 PHFYETAW
-766 FRVLAV
+766 FRVLGV

-780 LGFLVRVRQIGSR
+780 LGFRVRVRQIGSR

-823 DAVALSMPENG
+823 DAVAMSMPEDDS
-834 TPARQYLEMARR
+834 PARQYLQMARR

-868 DRDLAAALEAGTR
+868 DRDLAAALEAGAR
-881 VWTAGQPVEV
+881 AWTAGQPVEV
-891 SVEASGERRPLPQ
+891 SVEAMGESRPLPQ

-919 NIMKHANASR
+919 NVMKHANASR

-934 EREPKSLHLRIVDN
+934 EREPKSLRLRIVDN

-962 GHFGIIGMR
+962 GHFGLLGMR
-971 ERAERLGGE
+971 ERAERLGGG
-980 LHLASQPG
+980 LHLASRLG
-988 EGTQV
+988 EGTEV

>member
-1 MPKARLAFRF
+1 MPYLDQLYCWAKAH
-11 QGAILLANVQMRVP
+11 MRARS
-25 GHIVRCWLAAMV
+25 HIVRCWLAAIV
-37 CCAAPRAWALDPYR
+37 CGAAPCGWALDPHR

-70 TVRAITQTA
+70 TIKAITQTA
-79 DGYLWLGTEEG
+79 DGYLWLGTDEG

-103 KRDGDLPSNYI
+103 KSDGDLPSNSI
-114 TALAATSD
+114 TALAATAD
-122 GALWIGTGNGLT
+122 GALWVGTVSGLT

-150 PDDLIVGL
+150 PDDGITGL
-158 YIDHGGALW
+158 YADHEGALW
-167 IVAGRWL
+167 IVAGAGL
-174 SRYENGRFT
+174 SHLENGRFT
-183 NYAPGPQLTAARAVV
+183 NYAPGPQLPVTSVRAVV
-198 EDGRHQL
+198 EDRSQQL
-205 WLGGMNGVGR
+205 WVAGLSGVGR
-215 FTTQGFTLAMGEA
+215 LSAKGFTPAIGGA

-234 VTCLAAGADGTVWIG
+234 VTCMAVGADGTVWVG
-249 SSGGVM
+249 SSGGVL
-255 AISPEGAVRSYR
+255 ALSAGGISRSYR
-267 EADGLPDP
+267 TAEGLPDP
-275 MVRALWCD
+275 LVRALWCD
-283 REGHIWAGTNRGV
+283 RYGYIWAGTNRGV

-314 SVRSIFGDR
+314 SVRSIAGDR

-333 GLSRLRDEVFTV
+333 GLSRLRDDVFTV

-352 PSVNP
+352 PSDEP
-357 TSAFQ
+357 TTAYQ

-374 SGLMLASGGEKRVY
+374 SGLMLVSGGERRVF
-388 TTRDGLPDN
+388 TRRDGLPDN
-397 QVYSIRETRAGDL
+397 DIFSISETRSGDL
-410 LIGTRNGLAV
+410 LIGARNGLAV
-420 MHGDTFRV
+420 MHGDSFRV
-428 YRPEDRLRRLNV
+428 YRPEDRLNRFNV

-445 DNAGRIWLATP
+445 DSAGRIWLATA
-456 AGLERSEGS
+456 AGMARSDGDR
-465 HFTIV
+465 FAIV
-470 QPGEPVPNALVVTLC
+470 QPADPVLNASMATLC
-485 VGQDGAVWAGTSG
+485 LGRDGALWAGTFG
-498 KGLWRV
+498 QGLWRI
-504 RGEERKLFTGANG
+504 RGQERRRFTMADG
-517 LSNDAV
+517 LSSDAV
-523 RSLYQDPD
+523 RSIYQDPD
-531 GTLWIGTFGGGLDSY
+531 GTLWIGTFGGGLDSF
-546 RDDRFVRYTEKDG
+546 RDGRFLRYTQKDG
-559 LLSDNVVKII
+559 LLSDNVVKIV
-569 DDGASLWLA
+569 DDGASFWLA

-591 REFAEGRRKTL
+591 REFAAGQRKTL

-608 VADGLRSAQCAPE
+608 VTDGLRSAQCAPE
-621 YPASSGGVRLRDGA
+621 YPASAGGVRMREGPS
-635 IWFPTAR
+635 WVPTTR
-642 GMAVYDSRAGPHT
+642 GMAVYDPRAGPHA
-655 RIAPVVHVVDI
+655 RIAPVVHVVEI

-674 LSQPAR
+674 LSRPAR

-703 QYWYR
+703 EYWYR

-716 VRAGSRRLC
+716 VRAGSRRMI
-725 NYNNLPH
+725 NYNSLPH
-732 RSYRFVVRALVP
+732 GSYRFVVRARVP
-744 GAPPAEASYAFVLL
+744 DAQAAEASYAFVLL
-758 PHFYETTW
+758 PHFYETAW
-766 FRVLAV
+766 FRILAV

-823 DAVALSMPENG
+823 DAVAMCMPEDDS
-834 TPARQYLEMARR
+834 PARQFLQMARR

-868 DRDLAAALEAGTR
+868 DRDLAAALEAGAR
-881 VWTAGQPVEV
+881 AWTAGQPVEV
-891 SVEASGERRPLPQ
+891 SVEASGDLRPLPQ
-904 ETEQQLLRIAQEAVA
+904 EMEQQLLRIAQEAVA

-929 IGIKL
+929 IGIEL
-934 EREPKSLHLRIVDN
+934 QREPKRLRLRIVDN
-948 GRGFEERDAFAAHE
+948 GRGFEEHDAFAAHG
-962 GHFGIIGMR
+962 GHFGLIGMR

-980 LHLASQPG
+980 LRLASQPG

>member
-1 MPKARLAFRF
+1 MRACRHVVRVWLV
-11 QGAILLANVQMRVP
+11 AIV
-25 GHIVRCWLAAMV
+25 
-37 CCAAPRAWALDPYR
+37 CAALPGAWALDPYR
-51 SLTQYSRTVWT
+51 SLTQYARTVWT

-70 TVRAITQTA
+70 TVRAITQTT

-103 KRDGDLPSNYI
+103 KRNGDLPSNYI
-114 TALAATSD
+114 TSLAATAD
-122 GALWIGTGNGLT
+122 GALWIGTSAGLAR
-134 EYRDKR
+134 YHDKH

-145 TRDGL
+145 TKDGL
-150 PDDLIVGL
+150 PDNSITSL
-158 YIDHGGALW
+158 YADRTGTLW
-167 IVAGRWL
+167 IVAGAGL
-174 SRYENGRFT
+174 SHFENGRFT
-183 NYAPGPQLTAARAVV
+183 NYSPGPQLISARAVV
-198 EDGRHQL
+198 EDRRQQL
-205 WLGGMNGVGR
+205 WVGGMGGVSR
-215 FTTQGFTLAMGEA
+215 FAAGDFVTLIGGQ

-234 VTCLAAGADGTVWIG
+234 VTCLATGADGTLWVG
-249 SSGGVM
+249 SSGGVL
-255 AISPEGAVRSYR
+255 AIAPDGAVRSYR
-267 EADGLPDP
+267 TAEGLPDP

-283 REGHIWAGTNRGV
+283 RSGMIWAGTNRGL
-296 ARFNGHRFTVALA
+296 ARFNGRRFTVALS

-314 SVRSIFGDR
+314 SVRSIAGDR

-352 PSVNP
+352 PSLNP
-357 TSAFQ
+357 TTAFE
-362 DRAGRVWVGFHE
+362 DHAGRIWVGFHD
-374 SGLMLASGGEKRVY
+374 SGLMQAGGGERRVY
-388 TTRDGLPDN
+388 TSHDGLPDN

-410 LIGTRNGLAV
+410 LIGTRAGLAV
-420 MHGDTFRV
+420 MHEDDTIRVFRPADPLN
-428 YRPEDRLRRLNV
+428 RFNV
-440 YDALE
+440 YDAME

-456 AGLERSEGS
+456 AGLERSDGG
-465 HFTIV
+465 HFSLV

-485 VGQDGAVWAGTSG
+485 LGLDGAVWAGTSG

-504 RGEERKLFTGANG
+504 QGQERRLFTTADG

-523 RSLYQDPD
+523 RSIYQDPD
-531 GTLWIGTFGGGLDSY
+531 GTLWIGTFGGGLNSY
-546 RDDRFVRYTEKDG
+546 RNGRFLRYTEKDG
-559 LLSDNVVKII
+559 LLSDNVAKII

-591 REFAEGRRKTL
+591 REFAAGRRKTL

-608 VADGLRSAQCAPE
+608 AADGLRSVQCAPE
-621 YPASSGGVRLRDGA
+621 YPASAGGVRLREGP

-642 GMAVYDSRAGPHT
+642 GMAVFDPQAGPHAKV
-655 RIAPVVHVVDI
+655 APMVHVVEIKAD
-666 TAGGAPVD
+666 GAPVD
-674 LSQPAR
+674 LDRPAR
-680 LAPGADRLQVRYTA
+680 LAPGVDRLQVRYTA

-708 LEGLDRDW
+708 LEGLETDW
-716 VRAGSRRLC
+716 VWAGSRRVID
-725 NYNNLPH
+725 YNSLPH
-732 RSYRFVVRALVP
+732 GSYRFTVRAQVP
-744 GAPPAEASYAFVLL
+744 DAPAAEDSYAFVLL
-758 PHFYETTW
+758 PHFYETAW

-772 ALLGGLVW
+772 AALGGLVW
-780 LGFLVRVRQIGSR
+780 LGFLLRVRQIGSR
-793 FALVLEERA
+793 FALVLDERA

-823 DAVALSMPENG
+823 DAVAMSMPEDES
-834 TPARQYLEMARR
+834 PARNYLEMARR

-868 DRDLAAALEAGTR
+868 DRDLAEALEAGTR
-881 VWTAGQPVEV
+881 VWTAGQPVDV
-891 SVEASGERRPLPQ
+891 SVEVSGDRKPIPPEM
-904 ETEQQLLRIAQEAVA
+904 EQQLLRIAQEAVA
-919 NIMKHANASR
+919 NIVKHAHASR

-934 EREPKSLHLRIVDN
+934 QREAGRLRLRIVDN
-948 GRGFEERDAFAAHE
+948 GKGFEEQDAFAAQG
-962 GHFGIIGMR
+962 GHFGLIGMR

-988 EGTQV
+988 AGTEV
-993 EVSVPLP
+993 EVSVPIP

>member
-1 MPKARLAFRF
+1 
-11 QGAILLANVQMRVP
+11 MRIRR
-25 GHIVRCWLAAMV
+25 HIVRCWLAAIV
-37 CCAAPRAWALDPYR
+37 CGAAPDGWALDPHR

-70 TVRAITQTA
+70 TIKAIVQTA
-79 DGYLWLGTEEG
+79 DGYLWLGTDEG

-103 KRDGDLPSNYI
+103 KSDGDLPSNSI
-114 TALAATSD
+114 TALAATAD
-122 GALWIGTGNGLT
+122 GGLWIGTASGLT

-150 PDDLIVGL
+150 PDDAITGL
-158 YIDHGGALW
+158 YADHGDALW
-167 IVAGRWL
+167 IVAGVGL
-174 SRYENGRFT
+174 SRLENGRFT
-183 NYAPGPQLTAARAVV
+183 NYAPGPLTSVRAVV
-198 EDGRHQL
+198 EDRKQQL
-205 WLGGMNGVGR
+205 WVAGLSGVGR
-215 FTTQGFTLAMGEA
+215 LSATGFTLAIDGA

-234 VTCLAAGADGTVWIG
+234 VTCMAAGTDGTVWVG

-255 AISPEGAVRSYR
+255 ALSPDGALRSYR
-267 EADGLPDP
+267 TAEGLPDP
-275 MVRALWCD
+275 LVRALWCD
-283 REGHIWAGTNRGV
+283 RYGYIWAGTNRGV

-314 SVRSIFGDR
+314 SVRSIAGDR

-333 GLSRLRDEVFTV
+333 GLSRLRDDVFTI

-352 PSVNP
+352 PSAAP
-357 TSAFQ
+357 TTAFQ

-374 SGLMLASGGEKRVY
+374 SGLMLASGGERRVF
-388 TTRDGLPDN
+388 TARDGLPDN
-397 QVYSIRETRAGDL
+397 DIFSISETRSGDL
-410 LIGTRNGLAV
+410 LIGARNGLAV
-420 MHGDTFRV
+420 MHDGAFRV
-428 YRPEDRLRRLNV
+428 YRPADRLNRFNV

-445 DNAGRIWLATP
+445 DNAGRIWLATA
-456 AGLERSEGS
+456 AGLARSDGDR
-465 HFTIV
+465 FAIV
-470 QPGEPVPNALVVTLC
+470 QPADPVLNASMVTLC
-485 VGQDGAVWAGTSG
+485 LGRDGALWAGTFG
-498 KGLWRV
+498 QGLWRI
-504 RGEERKLFTGANG
+504 RGQERRRFTMADG
-517 LSNDAV
+517 LSSDAV
-523 RSLYQDPD
+523 RSIYRDSD
-531 GTLWIGTFGGGLDSY
+531 GTLWIGTFGGGLNSF
-546 RDDRFVRYTEKDG
+546 RDGRFLRYTQKDG
-559 LLSDNVVKII
+559 LLSDNVAKII

-586 WKSQL
+586 WKNQL
-591 REFAEGRRKTL
+591 REFAAGRLKTL
-602 EPVNYG
+602 DPVNYG

-621 YPASSGGVRLRDGA
+621 YPASAGGVRLREGP
-635 IWFPTAR
+635 IWFPTTR
-642 GMAVYDSRAGPHT
+642 GMAVYDPRAGPHA
-655 RIAPVVHVVDI
+655 RIAPVVHVVEI
-666 TAGGAPVD
+666 MAGGAPVD
-674 LSQPAR
+674 LSRPAR
-680 LAPGADRLQVRYTA
+680 LPPDADRLQVRYTA

-703 QYWYR
+703 QYWYK
-708 LEGLDRDW
+708 LEGLERDW
-716 VRAGSRRLC
+716 VRAGTRRVI
-725 NYNNLPH
+725 NYNSLPYG
-732 RSYRFVVRALVP
+732 SYRFVVRAQVP
-744 GAPPAEASYAFVLL
+744 NAPAAEASYAFVLL
-758 PHFYETTW
+758 PHYYETAW

-823 DAVALSMPENG
+823 DAVAMCMPEDDS
-834 TPARQYLEMARR
+834 PARQYLQMARR

-868 DRDLAAALEAGTR
+868 DRDLAAALEAGAR
-881 VWTAGQPVEV
+881 AWTAGQPVQV
-891 SVEASGERRPLPQ
+891 SVEASGDRRPLPQ

-919 NIMKHANASR
+919 NAMKHANASR
-929 IGIKL
+929 IGIRL
-934 EREPKSLHLRIVDN
+934 QREPKSLHLRIVDN

-962 GHFGIIGMR
+962 GHFGLIGMR
-971 ERAERLGGE
+971 ERAERLGGG
-980 LHLASQPG
+980 LRVASQPG
-988 EGTQV
+988 EGTEV

>member
-1 MPKARLAFRF
+1 ML
-11 QGAILLANVQMRVP
+11 
-25 GHIVRCWLAAMV
+25 
-37 CCAAPRAWALDPYR
+37 CAAARYGWALDPYR

-70 TVRAITQTA
+70 TIRAITQTA

-114 TALAATSD
+114 TALAATAD
-122 GALWIGTGNGLT
+122 GALWIGTAAGLT

-150 PDDLIVGL
+150 PDNAITGL
-158 YIDHGGALW
+158 YADHAGVLW
-167 IVAGRWL
+167 IVAGVGL
-174 SRYENGRFT
+174 SRFENGRFT
-183 NYAPGPQLTAARAVV
+183 NHAPGPLTAVRAVV
-198 EDGRHQL
+198 EDRRRQL
-205 WLGGMNGVGR
+205 FVGGMSGVSR
-215 FTTQGFTLAMGEA
+215 FSAEGFTPVIGEA

-234 VTCLAAGADGTVWIG
+234 VTCMAAGADGAVWIG
-249 SSGGVM
+249 SSGGVL
-255 AISPEGAVRSYR
+255 AISPEGVVRSYR
-267 EADGLPDP
+267 TAEGLPDP

-283 REGHIWAGTNRGV
+283 RSGLIWAGTNRGV

-314 SVRSIFGDR
+314 AVRSIAGDR

-333 GLSRLRDEVFTV
+333 GLSRLRDEAFTV

-352 PSVNP
+352 PSVIP
-357 TSAFQ
+357 TTVLQ
-362 DRAGRVWVGFHE
+362 DHAGRVWVGFHE
-374 SGLMLASGGEKRVY
+374 SGLMLASDGERRVY
-388 TTRDGLPDN
+388 TARDGLPDN
-397 QVYSIRETRAGDL
+397 QIYSVRETRSGDL

-420 MHGDTFRV
+420 MHGGSFRV
-428 YRPEDRLRRLNV
+428 YRPADRIHRFNV

-456 AGLERSEGS
+456 AGLERSDGGR
-465 HFTIV
+465 FTIV
-470 QPGEPVPNALVVTLC
+470 QPGEPVPNGLLMTLC
-485 VGQDGAVWAGTSG
+485 LSQDGAVWAGTSG
-498 KGLWRV
+498 KGLWRI
-504 RGEERKLFTGANG
+504 RGEERRRFTTADG
-517 LSNDAV
+517 LSSDAV
-523 RSLYQDPD
+523 HSIYQDPE
-531 GTLWIGTFGGGLDSY
+531 GTLWIGTFGGGLSAF
-546 RDDRFVRYTEKDG
+546 RDGRFLRYTEKDG
-559 LLSDNVVKII
+559 LLSDNVAKII
-569 DDGASLWLA
+569 DDGAALWLA

-591 REFAEGRRKTL
+591 REFSAGQRKRL

-608 VADGLRSAQCAPE
+608 VADGMRSAQCAPE
-621 YPASSGGVRLRDGA
+621 YPVSTGGFRLRDGSL
-635 IWFPTAR
+635 WFPTAR
-642 GMAVYDSRAGPHT
+642 GMAVYDPRAAPRA
-655 RIAPVVHVVDI
+655 RIAPVVHVVEI
-666 TAGGAPVD
+666 TAGGVPVD
-674 LSQPAR
+674 LSRPAR

-694 LHFSAPERV
+694 LHFSAPEQV
-703 QYWYR
+703 EYWYR
-708 LEGLDRDW
+708 LEGLDHDW
-716 VRAGSRRLC
+716 MRAGIRRLV
-725 NYNNLPH
+725 NYNSLPH
-732 RSYRFVVRALVP
+732 GSYRFVVRAQVP
-744 GAPPAEASYAFVLL
+744 GAPPAEASYAFALL
-758 PHFYETTW
+758 PHFYETAW
-766 FRVLAV
+766 FRVLGV

-780 LGFLVRVRQIGSR
+780 LGFRVRVRQIGSR

-823 DAVALSMPENG
+823 DAVAMSMPEDDS
-834 TPARQYLEMARR
+834 PARQYLQMARR

-868 DRDLAAALEAGTR
+868 DRDLAAALEAGAR
-881 VWTAGQPVEV
+881 AWTAGQPVEV
-891 SVEASGERRPLPQ
+891 SVEAMGESRPLPQ

-919 NIMKHANASR
+919 NVMKHANASR

-934 EREPKSLHLRIVDN
+934 EREPKSLRLRIVDN

-962 GHFGIIGMR
+962 GHFGLLGMR
-971 ERAERLGGE
+971 ERAERLGGG
-980 LHLASQPG
+980 LHLASRLG
-988 EGTQV
+988 EGTEV

>member
-1 MPKARLAFRF
+1 ML
-11 QGAILLANVQMRVP
+11 
-25 GHIVRCWLAAMV
+25 
-37 CCAAPRAWALDPYR
+37 CAAARYGWALDPYR

-114 TALAATSD
+114 TALAATAD
-122 GALWIGTGNGLT
+122 GALWIGTAAGLT

-150 PDDLIVGL
+150 PDNAITGL
-158 YIDHGGALW
+158 YADHAGVLW
-167 IVAGRWL
+167 IVAGVGR
-174 SRYENGRFT
+174 SRFENGRFT
-183 NYAPGPQLTAARAVV
+183 NHAPGPLTAVRAVV
-198 EDGRHQL
+198 EDRRRQL
-205 WLGGMNGVGR
+205 FVGGMSGVSR
-215 FTTQGFTLAMGEA
+215 FSAEGFTPVIGEA

-234 VTCLAAGADGTVWIG
+234 VTCMAAGADGAVWIG
-249 SSGGVM
+249 SSGGVL
-255 AISPEGAVRSYR
+255 AISPEGVVRSYR
-267 EADGLPDP
+267 TAEGLPDP

-283 REGHIWAGTNRGV
+283 RSGLIWAGTNRGV

-314 SVRSIFGDR
+314 AVRSIAGDR

-352 PSVNP
+352 PSVIP
-357 TSAFQ
+357 TTVLQ
-362 DRAGRVWVGFHE
+362 DHAGRVWVGFHE
-374 SGLMLASGGEKRVY
+374 SGLMLASDGERRVY
-388 TTRDGLPDN
+388 TARDGLPDN
-397 QVYSIRETRAGDL
+397 QIYSVRETRSGDL

-420 MHGDTFRV
+420 MHGGSFRV
-428 YRPEDRLRRLNV
+428 YRPADRIHRFNV

-456 AGLERSEGS
+456 AGLERSDGGR
-465 HFTIV
+465 FTIV
-470 QPGEPVPNALVVTLC
+470 QPGEPVPNGLLMTLC
-485 VGQDGAVWAGTSG
+485 LSQDGAVWAGTSG
-498 KGLWRV
+498 KGLWRI
-504 RGEERKLFTGANG
+504 RGEERRRFTTADG
-517 LSNDAV
+517 LSSDAV
-523 RSLYQDPD
+523 HSIYQDPE
-531 GTLWIGTFGGGLDSY
+531 GTLWIGTFGGGLSAF
-546 RDDRFVRYTEKDG
+546 RDGRFLRYTEKDG
-559 LLSDNVVKII
+559 LLSDNVAKII
-569 DDGASLWLA
+569 DDGAALWLA

-591 REFAEGRRKTL
+591 REFSAGQRKRL

-608 VADGLRSAQCAPE
+608 VADGMRSAQCAPE
-621 YPASSGGVRLRDGA
+621 YPVSTGGFRLRDGSL
-635 IWFPTAR
+635 WFPTAR
-642 GMAVYDSRAGPHT
+642 GMAVYDPRAAPRA
-655 RIAPVVHVVDI
+655 RIAPVVHVVEI
-666 TAGGAPVD
+666 TAGGVPVD
-674 LSQPAR
+674 LSRPAR

-694 LHFSAPERV
+694 LHFSAPEQV
-703 QYWYR
+703 EYWYR
-708 LEGLDRDW
+708 LEGLDHDW
-716 VRAGSRRLC
+716 MRAGIRRLV
-725 NYNNLPH
+725 NYNSLPH
-732 RSYRFVVRALVP
+732 GSYRFVVRAQVP
-744 GAPPAEASYAFVLL
+744 GAPPAEASYAFALL
-758 PHFYETTW
+758 PYFYETAW
-766 FRVLAV
+766 FRVLGV

-780 LGFLVRVRQIGSR
+780 LGFRVRVRQIGSR

-823 DAVALSMPENG
+823 DAVAMSMPEDDS
-834 TPARQYLEMARR
+834 PARQYLQMARR

-868 DRDLAAALEAGTR
+868 DRDLAAALEAGAR
-881 VWTAGQPVEV
+881 AWTAGQPVEV
-891 SVEASGERRPLPQ
+891 SVEAMGESRPLPQ

-919 NIMKHANASR
+919 NVMKHANASR

-934 EREPKSLHLRIVDN
+934 EREPKSLRLRIVDN

-962 GHFGIIGMR
+962 GHFGLLGMR
-971 ERAERLGGE
+971 ERAERLGGG
-980 LHLASQPG
+980 LHLASRLG
-988 EGTQV
+988 EGTEV

>member
-1 MPKARLAFRF
+1 
-11 QGAILLANVQMRVP
+11 MRVR
-25 GHIVRCWLAAMV
+25 GHIVRCWLAAIV
-37 CCAAPRAWALDPYR
+37 CGAAPGAWALDPQR

-70 TVRAITQTA
+70 TIRAITQTA

-103 KRDGDLPSNYI
+103 KRDGDLPSNYV
-114 TALAATSD
+114 TALAATAD
-122 GALWIGTGNGLT
+122 GALWIGTAAGLT

-150 PDDLIVGL
+150 PDNAITGL
-158 YIDHGGALW
+158 YADHAGALW
-167 IVAGRWL
+167 IVAGVGL
-174 SRYENGRFT
+174 SRFENGRFT
-183 NYAPGPQLTAARAVV
+183 NYAPGPLTAVRAVV

-205 WLGGMNGVGR
+205 WVGGLSGVSR
-215 FTTQGFTLAMGEA
+215 FSAEGLTPVIGEA

-234 VTCLAAGADGTVWIG
+234 VTCMTAGADGAVWIG
-249 SSGGVM
+249 SSGGVL
-255 AISPEGAVRSYR
+255 AISPEGVVRSYR
-267 EADGLPDP
+267 TAEGLPDP

-283 REGHIWAGTNRGV
+283 RSGFIWAGTNRGV

-314 SVRSIFGDR
+314 SVRSIAGDR

-352 PSVNP
+352 PSVIP
-357 TSAFQ
+357 TTVLQ
-362 DRAGRVWVGFHE
+362 DHAGRLWVGFHE
-374 SGLMLASGGEKRVY
+374 SGLMLASGGERRVY
-388 TTRDGLPDN
+388 TSRDGLPDN
-397 QVYSIRETRAGDL
+397 QVYSIRETRSGDL

-420 MHGDTFRV
+420 MHGDSFRV
-428 YRPEDRLRRLNV
+428 YRPEDRLRRFNV

-445 DNAGRIWLATP
+445 DGAGRIWLATP
-456 AGLERSEGS
+456 AGLERSDGGR
-465 HFTIV
+465 FAIV
-470 QPGEPVPNALVVTLC
+470 QPGEPVPNGLLVTLC
-485 VGQDGAVWAGTSG
+485 LGQDGAVWAGTSG

-504 RGEERKLFTGANG
+504 RGEERRHFTTADG
-517 LSNDAV
+517 LSNGAV
-523 RSLYQDPD
+523 RSIYQDPD
-531 GTLWIGTFGGGLDSY
+531 GTLWIGTFGGGLNSF
-546 RDDRFVRYTEKDG
+546 RDGRFVRYTEKDG

-586 WKSQL
+586 WRSQL
-591 REFAEGRRKTL
+591 REFAAGRRKTL

-621 YPASSGGVRLRDGA
+621 YPASAGGVRLREGA

-642 GMAVYDSRAGPHT
+642 GMAVYDPRAVPHT

-674 LSQPAR
+674 LSRPAR

-694 LHFSAPERV
+694 LHFSAPEQV
-703 QYWYR
+703 AYSYR

-716 VRAGSRRLC
+716 VRAGSRRMI
-725 NYNNLPH
+725 NYNSLPH
-732 RSYRFVVRALVP
+732 GSYRFVVRAQIP
-744 GAPPAEASYAFVLL
+744 NAPAGEASYAFVLL
-758 PHFYETTW
+758 PHYYETAW

-780 LGFLVRVRQIGSR
+780 LGFRVRVRQIGSR

-823 DAVALSMPENG
+823 DAVAMSMPEDDS
-834 TPARQYLEMARR
+834 PARQYLQMARR

-868 DRDLAAALEAGTR
+868 DRDLAAALDAGAR
-881 VWTAGQPVEV
+881 AWTAGQPVEV
-891 SVEASGERRPLPQ
+891 SVEAIGDRRPIPQ
-904 ETEQQLLRIAQEAVA
+904 EMEQQLLRIAQEAVA
-919 NIMKHANASR
+919 NVMKHANASR

-934 EREPKSLHLRIVDN
+934 EREPKSLRLRIVDN
-948 GRGFEERDAFAAHE
+948 GRGFEERDAFAAHG
-962 GHFGIIGMR
+962 GHFGLIGMR

-980 LHLASQPG
+980 LRLASRPG
-988 EGTQV
+988 EGTDV